1 MSERKIKVNHSTS
14 TAHRLLYYDG
24 ACNNVHGHN
33 MEWDVKITV
42 EMDEVGEDNMAIDF
56 KKVSSLLDETDHAI
70 ILNEEDPLVEH
81 ADILGSVITV
91 SGDPTVEYMTEWM
104 AEKFLELE
112 EVVSVTVSCAET
124 DKYDIEYS
132 A

>member
-1 MSERKIKVNHSTS
+1 
-14 TAHRLLYYDG
+14 
-24 ACNNVHGHN
+24 
-33 MEWDVKITV
+33 
-42 EMDEVGEDNMAIDF
+42 
-56 KKVSSLLDETDHAI
+56 
-70 ILNEEDPLVEH
+70 
-81 ADILGSVITV
+81 
-91 SGDPTVEYMTEWM
+91 MTEWM

>member
-1 MSERKIKVNHSTS
+1 
-14 TAHRLLYYDG
+14 
-24 ACNNVHGHN
+24 

-124 DKYDIEYS
+124 DKYDMEYS

>member
-33 MEWDVKITV
+33 MEWDVNIVV

-70 ILNEEDPLVEH
+70 ILNEEDPLVDYE
-81 ADILGSVITV
+81 DILGDVITV
-91 SGDPTVEYMTEWM
+91 PGDPTVEYMTEWM

-124 DKYDIEYS
+124 DKYDMEYS